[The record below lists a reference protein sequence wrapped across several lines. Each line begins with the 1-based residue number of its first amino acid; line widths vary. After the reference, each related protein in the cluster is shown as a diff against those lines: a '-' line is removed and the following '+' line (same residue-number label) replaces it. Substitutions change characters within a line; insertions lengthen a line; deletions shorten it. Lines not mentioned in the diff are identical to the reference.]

1 MNDKNSQYNCGK
13 KWRILQTR
21 EKGQA
26 NYTVGRKE
34 LDYRKKTYA
43 DDNIEQVMDS
53 KRDYCKRKRY
63 EIKAN
68 CKEQIER
75 ECDVDVVVRK

>member
-1 MNDKNSQYNCGK
+1 MTNTSNKRERTGKLYCGEKRARLSK
-13 KWRILQTR
+13 K
-21 EKGQA
+21 K
-26 NYTVGRKE
+26 
-34 LDYRKKTYA
+34 YA
-43 DDNIEQVMDS
+43 DDNIEHVMDS

-75 ECDVDVVVRK
+75 ECDVDVVVRR

>member
-1 MNDKNSQYNCGK
+1 M
-13 KWRILQTR
+13 
-21 EKGQA
+21 
-26 NYTVGRKE
+26 GRKE

-75 ECDVDVVVRK
+75 ECDVDVVVRR